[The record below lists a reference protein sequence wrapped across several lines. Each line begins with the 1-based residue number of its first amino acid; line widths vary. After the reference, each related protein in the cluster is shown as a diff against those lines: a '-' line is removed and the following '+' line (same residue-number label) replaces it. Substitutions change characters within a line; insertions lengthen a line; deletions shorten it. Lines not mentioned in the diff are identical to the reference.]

1 MDKWTE
7 ILPVWWAV
15 PLCLLRTV
23 TFLKSLA
30 YTPYRL
36 CFSFYQTPS
45 AIDRFNTL
53 PVKPSSNFVD
63 VSRFTSSNSSLMT
76 GRQSPV
82 YVAVPVDRPPVKLR
96 SKARITPQDTIDISA
111 INDLRSK
118 LLNVDDSGY
127 DTENNKWVWIDIAFL
142 FKRSTWCLTSERSL
156 WYDERYRLTNMAME
170 SQLSIF
176 ISIVNK

>member
-1 MDKWTE
+1 M
-7 ILPVWWAV
+7 

-96 SKARITPQDTIDISA
+96 SKARITPQDTIDIST

-127 DTENNKWVWIDIAFL
+127 DIENNKWACISLQAFNL
-142 FKRSTWCLTSERSL
+142 MSYE
-156 WYDERYRLTNMAME
+156 
-170 SQLSIF
+170 
-176 ISIVNK
+176 